1 MPRRSGGARCACAP
15 MIPVP
20 SGVRGWLAGGRTG
33 MRKRHERSG
42 AAGSA
47 GRSFRFRRARGD
59 LIKIICHGI
68 GLSLNVKRLSAE

>member
-1 MPRRSGGARCACAP
+1 
-15 MIPVP
+15 
-20 SGVRGWLAGGRTG
+20 

-47 GRSFRFRRARGD
+47 GRSFRFRGARSD
-59 LIKIICHGI
+59 LIKIICQDGI